1 MDFQLSP
8 ELTEFGRTIK
18 EWGVE
23 TIRPYARQA
32 DEEHSLPANA
42 ADIVDTCPVPLPRY
56 DRPGRALPSFS
67 DGDGVRDLV
76 FYETSS
82 YCDAWLSEALNAGI
96 GHVVVKLLGN
106 PDQVEK
112 WYEPIAAGGGRTA
125 FGMSEPGAGSDTG
138 RIATTAVRHGDE
150 WVING
155 TKMYCSLGAVADYT
169 VVFATTDKAAGRSAI
184 KAFVVERDNP
194 GVFIVRANEE
204 KLGLRCWITSQVA
217 FDECVVP
224 AANLLGSADGSAAA
238 ASGQSAAL
246 NALNG
251 NRPNVSAM
259 SIGFAQAALD
269 TTTELLT
276 EQRASYAPHRWS
288 LVQTQL
294 ENMSAALNRSRRLNY
309 VAQWNRSYDGGS
321 AGRRAASIA
330 KAYGPPTSERVI
342 RYCMHLLGPEG
353 TSKELLLEKWYRD
366 VKILDIFEGTGQI
379 MKMLI
384 SRDMMGRAAAA

>member
-1 MDFQLSP
+1 MDFELSP
-8 ELTEFGRTIK
+8 ELTEFGRTLK
-18 EWGVE
+18 EWGVQA
-23 TIRPYARQA
+23 IRPYARRA

-42 ADIVDTCPVPLPRY
+42 ADIVDTCPVPLPRF
-56 DRPGRALPSFS
+56 DRPGSALPSFS

-76 FYETSS
+76 FYEMSS

-96 GHVVVKLLGN
+96 GHTVVKLLGN
-106 PDQVEK
+106 PDQVKK
-112 WYEPIAAGGGRTA
+112 WYEPIATRGGRTA

-138 RIATTAVRHGDE
+138 GITTTAVRHGDE

-155 TKMYCSLGAVADYT
+155 AKMYCSLGAVADYI

-194 GVFIVRANEE
+194 GVCVVRANEE
-204 KLGLRCWITSQVA
+204 KLGLRCWVTSQMA
-217 FDECVVP
+217 FDDCVVP
-224 AANLLGSADGSAAA
+224 AANLLGSAGGSAAA

-251 NRPNVSAM
+251 NRPNVSAI

-269 TTTELLT
+269 TTTELLS
-276 EQRASYAPHRWS
+276 EHRGSYPPHRWS
-288 LVQTQL
+288 LVRTQL
-294 ENMSAALNRSRRLNY
+294 ENMSAALDRSRRLNY
-309 VAQWNRSYDGGS
+309 VAQWNRTYDAGS
-321 AGRRAASIA
+321 AQRRAASIA

-342 RYCMHLLGPEG
+342 RYCMQLLGPEG
-353 TSKELLLEKWYRD
+353 TSKDILLEKWYRD

-379 MKMLI
+379 MRMLI